1 MEKDE
6 LLRKIFEDE
15 DLKIEDNEELGV
27 SPETNED
34 LIIEQCLK
42 IKKNAVSKLLLAAF
56 YSLKIRLNESDYLL
70 KRDEIESLKHSDPT
84 LYALK
89 VKEYNND
96 EIVKKYNELKEDILS
111 SLSEVKIELERKL
124 KA

>member
-42 IKKNAVSKLLLAAF
+42 VKKSVISKSLLTAF

-89 VKEYNND
+89 VK
-96 EIVKKYNELKEDILS
+96 IGTS
-111 SLSEVKIELERKL
+111 PIEGLV
-124 KA
+124 